1 MKGRIGIVGACTLA
15 LVTLSRTAA
24 AGDAPTGADPAPK
37 SPETAPQP
45 APGAAQAPP
54 AAPASASASA
64 PSAEPASTVVAPAPT
79 PSAPSPSSVVPAS
92 PSSPVVAPAPAPT
105 AEAPATQAPWYQRF
119 SLEAFVDTYF
129 SHNWRSP
136 RPNSSANTYHPF
148 DPHSGFGLAW
158 LGLDAGMDPDPVGAT
173 LQLRFGPSVPNLAL
187 NDWSLPGGIGFIQN
201 GYVSLRPGG
210 STGPVTIVAGKF
222 DTVFGAEVAQSQL
235 NMNYTRGFLYNLAQP
250 FFHTGVRVDV
260 QATEKLAF
268 KVLAVN
274 GWNNTL
280 DNNRGKT
287 FGGQVS
293 YTPIDEATVSVGYLG
308 GPEESDVSTLSC
320 ATGQVFD
327 AATSSCGTVANAPA
341 DAPTSGKVENTGAES
356 RWRHM
361 ADVVVDVKPNKQLR
375 FVANGTYVTQT
386 VSVASVDKSASWV
399 GAALYARYAFT
410 PEWAGALRGEILNDP
425 DGQITAPNTKA
436 VSLYTGT
443 MTLEYAPVSKLLVRL
458 DNRIDAASEAVFAA
472 KLDGTAKSQFTT
484 TLGLVVKTN

>member
-1 MKGRIGIVGACTLA
+1 MKGRIGIVGACTLV
-15 LVTLSRTAA
+15 LVTLSRTASA
-24 AGDAPTGADPAPK
+24 SDAPPGSATDPSPK
-37 SPETAPQP
+37 SPDATPQSTP
-45 APGAAQAPP
+45 PSTQPPSPGSA
-54 AAPASASASA
+54 AAPSNP
-64 PSAEPASTVVAPAPT
+64 PSAEPATPPAVPASTAPAP
-79 PSAPSPSSVVPAS
+79 SVAVP
-92 PSSPVVAPAPAPT
+92 PAPAAASAAAAAPET
-105 AEAPATQAPWYQRF
+105 PATQAPWYQRF

-187 NDWSLPGGIGFIQN
+187 GDWSLPGGIGFIQN

-210 STGPVTIVAGKF
+210 SSGPVTIVAGKF

-280 DNNRGKT
+280 DNNRGKS

-308 GPEESDVSTLSC
+308 GPEESDVSTLAC
-320 ATGQVFD
+320 ASGQVFD

-386 VSVASVDKSASWV
+386 ISVASADKSASWV
-399 GAALYARYAFT
+399 GAALYARYALT
-410 PEWAGALRGEILNDP
+410 PQWAGAIRGELLNDP

-443 MTLEYAPVSKLLVRL
+443 VTLEYSPVSKLLVRL

>member
-1 MKGRIGIVGACTLA
+1 MKRRIGIFGSCLLV
-15 LVTLSRTAA
+15 LVTASKAAWASR
-24 AGDAPTGADPAPK
+24 DPQDPAPD
-37 SPETAPQP
+37 
-45 APGAAQAPP
+45 QATSVPP
-54 AAPASASASA
+54 PSAASAN
-64 PSAEPASTVVAPAPT
+64 
-79 PSAPSPSSVVPAS
+79 PSPQGPAT
-92 PSSPVVAPAPAPT
+92 PPTETKPPAPAPASVPSSAPAASPAPPAPV

-187 NDWSLPGGIGFIQN
+187 SDWSLPGGIGFVQN

-210 STGPVTIVAGKF
+210 SKGPVTIVAGKF

-250 FFHTGVRVDV
+250 FFHTGLRVDV

-293 YTPIDEATVSVGYLG
+293 YTPVDEATVSVGYLG
-308 GPEESDVSTLSC
+308 GPEENDVSTLTC
-320 ATGQVFD
+320 ASGQVFD
-327 AATSSCGTVANAPA
+327 AAAAACSQVPNAPA

-361 ADVVVDVKPNKQLR
+361 ADVVVDVKPSKQLR

-386 VSVASVDKSASWV
+386 VSVASADTHASWV
-399 GAALYARYAFT
+399 GAALYARYALT
-410 PEWAGALRGEILNDP
+410 PQWAGAIRAELLNDP

-436 VSLYTGT
+436 VSLYTS
-443 MTLEYAPVSKLLVRL
+443 TLTLDYSPVSQLLVRL
-458 DNRIDAASEAVFAA
+458 DNRVDGASQAVFAA

-484 TLGLVVKTN
+484 TLGVVVKTN